1 MSRSS
6 VKLRIYYSTKFDKR
20 PSISFSKISRNYI
33 ASTVSEKKVKILS

>member
-20 PSISFSKISRNYI
+20 PSISISKIGRNYI
-33 ASTVSEKKVKILS
+33 ASTVSEKKLKIFT